1 MARYLSS
8 MGGYQLTA
16 IIEREGSLFVA
27 RCVELDI
34 ASHGG
39 SGAAALSNLKA
50 AVSMFLESSH
60 EAELARRLARDVQVT
75 LFEVEMRGTGPP
87 AKHGRGDHERRS
99 AGDPI
104 GRKLR

>member
-1 MARYLSS
+1 

-27 RCVELDI
+27 RCLELDI

-39 SGAAALSNLKA
+39 SGTAALVNLKA
-50 AVSMFLESSH
+50 AVATFLENSQD
-60 EAELARRLARDVQVT
+60 AELSRRLARDVQVI
-75 LFEVEMRGTGPP
+75 LFEVERRGTGPP
-87 AKHGRGDHERRS
+87 AEHGRGDHERRS
-99 AGDPI
+99 AGDSI